1 MLRDSATSEI
11 RLFALALCLAA
22 GAAASVSRNASAQP
36 ATPASAAAP
45 GAEAPKPKD
54 DSGLKSFE
62 EVSKGYEKVVST
74 ADGKG
79 GLYTLWKREKDG
91 GLLAELP
98 SGWANQKHFVA
109 MTIATGETFAGL
121 QAGDLYVYWKRLDN
135 RMMLISPE
143 TDNRST
149 GDAESKAGV
158 KQIFTDRVLLDVPI
172 VAMGP
177 GGQPVIDLKEM
188 LAGRV
193 REMFAAGGGVGG
205 FIGSGLS
212 GANTKLAGLKSAKAF
227 PENIEISYEMP
238 TAGGRMQEF
247 HYSISRIPDS
257 TGYTPRV
264 ADERIGYFTTVY
276 RDLGKFTE
284 EDKWVRYINRWN
296 VEKADPRLKIS
307 PPKEPIIF
315 YIEHTTPVR
324 YRRYVREGVQRW
336 NAAFEKIGIADAI
349 QVYQQDAAS
358 GAHMDKDPEDVRY
371 NFVRW
376 VSNDIG
382 TAIGPSRVHPLTGQ
396 ILDADIILTDGWI
409 RYFAQNYSEILPEIA
424 MQGMTTETI
433 DWLDK
438 HPQIDPRVRLADPGE
453 RDRVIERLKQE
464 KNDPAAA
471 ARRGVLGFGGIPIP
485 SSAERASNP
494 DLLKQRLDLSSAMC
508 AASVGKGFDMAMMR
522 MHLDIVGLS
531 ADRSGITGAADV
543 GGAGG
548 ASVNMLDGIPEWFIG
563 PLLVDLVAHEC
574 GHTLGLRH
582 NFKGSSIYTLAEINS
597 PEVKGKKSFSGSVMD
612 YVPINM
618 NVPDAKRLEEYLKK
632 NADAK
637 KDADSKADGKKEEGK
652 KPDVAAN
659 PLGGPDKPQDL
670 GDYAQVDNGP
680 YDFWAIEYGYGFDD
694 PKKVLARCNE
704 PQLAYGTDWDLRGPD
719 PLVRQYDFTAN
730 PVDYA
735 NNLMELARYHRSR
748 LTEHFVREGDS
759 WAKARRGYNLT
770 LSFQTR
776 AVAMMARQVGGANVS
791 YSKKGDP
798 NGKDP
803 ITPFSSEKQREA
815 LKWVIDNTFS
825 DTAWDLSPELL
836 AKFTNARWYDQGGID
851 EAVEDPA
858 YPIHDRIAG
867 IQTTALVLMMNP
879 TTLRRVFDNEMRS
892 PGTEDVLT
900 LPEMMETISKSV
912 WTEID
917 KAPGQQFTARQPM
930 ASSLRRN
937 LQRQHLEFLIFLTE
951 PNAFSGEASKP
962 ISNLALYQLRTIQD
976 KIKGILESKSAASRL
991 DAYTISHLTEANERI
1006 KGVLNST
1013 YIYNK

>member
-1 MLRDSATSEI
+1 
-11 RLFALALCLAA
+11 
-22 GAAASVSRNASAQP
+22 
-36 ATPASAAAP
+36 
-45 GAEAPKPKD
+45 
-54 DSGLKSFE
+54 
-62 EVSKGYEKVVST
+62 
-74 ADGKG
+74 
-79 GLYTLWKREKDG
+79 
-91 GLLAELP
+91 
-98 SGWANQKHFVA
+98 
-109 MTIATGETFAGL
+109 
-121 QAGDLYVYWKRLDN
+121 
-135 RMMLISPE
+135 
-143 TDNRST
+143 
-149 GDAESKAGV
+149 
-158 KQIFTDRVLLDVPI
+158 
-172 VAMGP
+172 
-177 GGQPVIDLKEM
+177 
-188 LAGRV
+188 
-193 REMFAAGGGVGG
+193 
-205 FIGSGLS
+205 
-212 GANTKLAGLKSAKAF
+212 
-227 PENIEISYEMP
+227 
-238 TAGGRMQEF
+238 
-247 HYSISRIPDS
+247 
-257 TGYTPRV
+257 
-264 ADERIGYFTTVY
+264 
-276 RDLGKFTE
+276 
-284 EDKWVRYINRWN
+284 
-296 VEKADPRLKIS
+296 
-307 PPKEPIIF
+307 
-315 YIEHTTPVR
+315 
-324 YRRYVREGVQRW
+324 
-336 NAAFEKIGIADAI
+336 FEKIGIADAI

-424 MQGMTTETI
+424 MQGMTEETI
-433 DWLDK
+433 DWLHK

-637 KDADSKADGKKEEGK
+637 KDAEGKKEEGK

-748 LTEHFVREGDS
+748 LTEHFVRDGDS

-776 AVAMMARQVGGANVS
+776 AVAMMAKQVGGANVS

-900 LPEMMETISKSV
+900 LPELMETISKSV

-917 KAPGQQFTARQPM
+917 KAPGQQYTARLPM